1 MPHTSSTSNS
11 CCAPLVGAF
20 VTTGQLGLSSP
31 PPTSQCRCHTQAA
44 PAILVVVPALG
55 TDCAPLVGAAPTPH
69 TGSTGTKASA
79 LTGHCVPV
87 AGAFGHSP
95 IDSADASS
103 AGARRSRG
111 AIIRNNAKTA
121 EQEDHELC
129 LAVVA
134 LAGIDRAAFG
144 VVRCRNHAVMT
155 GQPGMSPLPP
165 TSRQQQ
171 TARHRRAKKCPGRAL
186 HQRKR

>member
-31 PPTSQCRCHTQAA
+31 PPTSQRRCHTQAA

-55 TDCAPLVGAAPTPH
+55 TDSAPLVGAAPAPH
-69 TGSTGTKASA
+69 TGSTGTKVSA
-79 LTGHCVPV
+79 LTGRCVPL
-87 AGAFGHSP
+87 AGTFGHSP
-95 IDSADASS
+95 IDSTDASS

-111 AIIRNNAKTA
+111 AIIRNTKTA

-155 GQPGMSPLPP
+155 RQLGLSSPPP

-171 TARHRRAKKCPGRAL
+171 TARHRRAKKRPGRAL